1 MSMSNG
7 GIRRILA
14 VDGSRL
20 ELPNA
25 REVVEAFGRANK
37 QPDAKPLGMVSALF
51 DLVNKV
57 VLDSSITPAD
67 SRENHL
73 ALNHLGK
80 ARRGDLII
88 LDRGYKC
95 LWLMLGIVQRGAD
108 YLIRLPVN
116 AFKEV
121 GLFER
126 SDEMETIVT
135 LHPTP
140 KAIQQCLD
148 LGIEAVPF
156 RVRLVKVILD
166 TGEKELLATSLM
178 DRDLYPVTIFKE
190 LYSLRWGVEEEY
202 KTMKSVLEVEHFSGK
217 SPHAVRQEFYA
228 AIFLSNL
235 QSVIARE
242 KDVQESIEKKSE
254 GRKYEYQ
261 ENRTSAVFFA
271 TDVHPR
277 IKK

>member
-1 MSMSNG
+1 M
-7 GIRRILA
+7 
-14 VDGSRL
+14 
-20 ELPNA
+20 
-25 REVVEAFGRANK
+25 
-37 QPDAKPLGMVSALF
+37 
-51 DLVNKV
+51 
-57 VLDSSITPAD
+57 
-67 SRENHL
+67 
-73 ALNHLGK
+73 
-80 ARRGDLII
+80 
-88 LDRGYKC
+88 
-95 LWLMLGIVQRGAD
+95 QRGAD

-190 LYSLRWGVEEEY
+190 LYSL
-202 KTMKSVLEVEHFSGK
+202 
-217 SPHAVRQEFYA
+217 
-228 AIFLSNL
+228 
-235 QSVIARE
+235 
-242 KDVQESIEKKSE
+242 KK
-254 GRKYEYQ
+254 R
-261 ENRTSAVFFA
+261 
-271 TDVHPR
+271 
-277 IKK
+277 